1 MATRAIPVP
10 EYGPN
15 TDYNAFT
22 RYIELVNSGV
32 PPFQALREAFPQGM
46 MSPQERAKQLGKQ
59 QQSGALGQIAGMGVG
74 LLGAKALQ
82 DALAGEKVLGGLREG
97 LFGAEGTTGQGIG
110 SRLADAFGFGG
121 GGTPTTEV
129 AQQVLDPRDAAGFIG
144 GGNLAPSGIS
154 GVGPVADPT
163 KYGEMLGGNATDITN
178 FAGSATPYLGAA
190 GTALGA
196 YSALQGIR
204 KKDPLSAGLG
214 GLGAVTGLNMMGYAL
229 GPVGVAATIGVPLVA
244 ALAGKM
250 GDKDRWKTEGKRLN
264 KLRDAGINIPQMES
278 DTLSRGRSKK
288 ELIAIEEQ
296 KAAQGLP
303 SNVEFART
311 RDEKFLKPEDI
322 WGYST
327 FFEKY
332 GNDWLGK
339 FTEQQRRDIAQQA
352 LNAGAVREHYG
363 TIDIDWNKVD
373 ATPPAVQPQQ
383 QQKQKRK

>member
-1 MATRAIPVP
+1 MATRAPSIPVP
-10 EYGPN
+10 DYGPN
-15 TDYNAFT
+15 TNYNAFV

-46 MSPQERAKQLGKQ
+46 MTPEERAKQLGKQ
-59 QQSGALGQIAGMGVG
+59 QQSGAMGQIAGLGVG
-74 LLGAKALQ
+74 VLGAKAIQ
-82 DALAGEKVLGGLREG
+82 DALAGERILGGLRD
-97 LFGAEGTTGQGIG
+97 TVSGIG
-110 SRLADAFGFGG
+110 GKLTGALSGGEAVAAAAPEATFGGLSAGTPVASSMGGGQILADGS
-121 GGTPTTEV
+121 V
-129 AQQVLDPRDAAGFIG
+129 V
-144 GGNLAPSGIS
+144 
-154 GVGPVADPT
+154 
-163 KYGEMLGGNATDITN
+163 GNATDITN

-196 YSALQGIR
+196 YSAFKGV
-204 KKDPLSAGLG
+204 KEKDPVSAGLG

-229 GPVGVAATIGVPLVA
+229 GPWGVAATIGVPLVA

-264 KLRDAGINIPQMES
+264 KLRNAGINIPQMES

-352 LNAGAVREHYG
+352 LNAGAVREHRG
-363 TIDIDWNKVD
+363 TINIDWGKVD
-373 ATPPAVQPQQ
+373 TTPPAVQP
-383 QQKQKRK
+383 KQEEKKKRR

>member
-10 EYGPN
+10 DYGPN

-46 MSPQERAKQLGKQ
+46 MSPQERAKQLAKQ
-59 QQSGALGQIAGMGVG
+59 EQSGALGQIAGMGVG

-82 DALAGEKVLGGLREG
+82 DALAGKKVLGGLREG

-121 GGTPTTEV
+121 GATPAVPAAPEATFGGLSAGTPV
-129 AQQVLDPRDAAGFIG
+129 ASSMG
-144 GGNLAPSGIS
+144 GGQILADGS
-154 GVGPVADPT
+154 VV
-163 KYGEMLGGNATDITN
+163 GNATDITN

-196 YSALQGIR
+196 YSALQGIK

-214 GLGAVTGLNMMGYAL
+214 GLGAVTGLNMMGYTLGAPGIAL
-229 GPVGVAATIGVPLVA
+229 TIGVPLVA

-250 GDKDRWKTEGKRLN
+250 GDKDRWKTEGKRLG
-264 KLRDAGINIPQMES
+264 KLREAGINIPQMES

-352 LNAGAVREHYG
+352 LNAGAVKEQRG

-383 QQKQKRK
+383 QQQQKQKRK

>member
-10 EYGPN
+10 GYGTN
-15 TDYNAFT
+15 TDYNAYS

-46 MSPQERAKQLGKQ
+46 MTPEERAKQLGKQ

-74 LLGAKALQ
+74 LLGAKAVQ
-82 DALAGEKVLGGLREG
+82 DAMAGERILGGVRD
-97 LFGAEGTTGQGIG
+97 TVSGIG
-110 SRLADAFGFGG
+110 GKLTGALGG
-121 GGTPTTEV
+121 GGGEAVAAAAPEATFGGLSAGTPV
-129 AQQVLDPRDAAGFIG
+129 ASSMG
-144 GGNLAPSGIS
+144 GGQILADGS
-154 GVGPVADPT
+154 VV
-163 KYGEMLGGNATDITN
+163 GNATDITN

-196 YSALQGIR
+196 YSALQGIK

-214 GLGAVTGLNMMGYAL
+214 GLGAVTGLNMMGYTL
-229 GPVGVAATIGVPLVA
+229 GPVGIAAAIGVPLVA
-244 ALAGKM
+244 ALANKM

-303 SNVEFART
+303 SNVEFAQT

-352 LNAGAVREHYG
+352 LNAGAVKEQRG

>member
-1 MATRAIPVP
+1 MAKAIPVP

-46 MSPQERAKQLGKQ
+46 MSPQERAKQLAKQ
-59 QQSGALGQIAGMGVG
+59 EQSGALGQIAGMGVG

-121 GGTPTTEV
+121 GAPAVAATPEATFGGLSAGTPV
-129 AQQVLDPRDAAGFIG
+129 ASSMG
-144 GGNLAPSGIS
+144 GGQILADGS
-154 GVGPVADPT
+154 VV
-163 KYGEMLGGNATDITN
+163 GNATDITN

-196 YSALQGIR
+196 YSALQGIK

-214 GLGAVTGLNMMGYAL
+214 GLGAVTGLNMMGYTL
-229 GPVGVAATIGVPLVA
+229 GPLGIAATVGVPLVA
-244 ALAGKM
+244 ALANKM

-327 FFEKY
+327 FFKKY

-352 LNAGAVREHYG
+352 LNAGAVKEQRG

-383 QQKQKRK
+383 QQQQKQKRK